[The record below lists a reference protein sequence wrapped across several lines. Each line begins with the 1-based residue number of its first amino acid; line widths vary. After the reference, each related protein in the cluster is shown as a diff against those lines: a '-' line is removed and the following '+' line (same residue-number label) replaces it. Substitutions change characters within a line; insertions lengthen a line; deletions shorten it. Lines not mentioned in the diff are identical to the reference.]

1 VQHNMAGAI
10 IENMSGRKLAYIGAF
25 LMTCQIFCFLLGA
38 IFSPSPNNTEQHLA
52 TKCYNGKGNQEKS
65 AWFVPY
71 GSNGCKRIENIGDD
85 EIINNHVTADNVVFA
100 VSMPPRRLDDK
111 GNEQDFSRWQQNLI
125 GVMML
130 DIEYQQ
136 DEEASKELHLMVD
149 ARLGYRNKG
158 DPEGQWTEYAKS
170 FEARNLNCDI
180 DEDKK
185 IDGYY
190 YNCSMLPLF
199 DLGALHHD
207 YYLLNIRLPTV
218 YLDSNNQVQE
228 INEKIGKLM
237 DIWLIAINQ
246 NGGFTKVWVTMKTV
260 FFPIIIFSLY
270 WYWRRISLLTRS
282 ANLLEKTLFC
292 VGISLTLLN
301 LPLEYLTLSIEM
313 PWLNLFNDIK
323 QGIFYATLAIFWLIF
338 AGEHLISDGGVGD
351 PNGLS
356 AYWRNLSVVLF
367 GCICLFVFDICE
379 RGVQLQN
386 PFYSIWVTEFGANLA
401 LGFIILAGVSAG
413 LYFLFLCH
421 LIRKVFL
428 TISDR
433 SASIQ
438 SMSQIRRLH
447 YQGIIWR
454 FKFLMLSTLVAA
466 ALTVIGFI
474 VGQVSEGAY
483 KWDEDLSSSLEYT
496 SGFLTGVYGM
506 WNLYIFGLIFLYAPS
521 HKKWGNEDTVSTGE
535 EVEFDVTGAGGGQG
549 AAEQS
554 EMSSLTAFIRHPAA
568 D

>member
-1 VQHNMAGAI
+1 MMGAVFAP
-10 IENMSGRKLAYIGAF
+10 R
-25 LMTCQIFCFLLGA
+25 
-38 IFSPSPNNTEQHLA
+38 PNNTEQHLA
-52 TKCYNGKGNQEKS
+52 TKCYNAKGNEEKD

-71 GSNGCKRIENIGDD
+71 GPKPCSRIEDISDK
-85 EIINNHVTADNVVFA
+85 EILDNHITADNVVFA
-100 VSMPPRRLDDK
+100 VRMPPRRLSN
-111 GNEQDFSRWQQNLI
+111 GEEIEFSRWFQNLI
-125 GVMML
+125 GVMNL
-130 DIEYQQ
+130 DIEYQ
-136 DEEASKELHLMVD
+136 EEENEPSKQVHLMVD

-158 DPEGQWTEYAKS
+158 DKPGEWKEYAKS
-170 FEARNLNCDI
+170 FEARNLDCDI
-180 DEDKK
+180 DEDKR

-207 YYLLNIRLPTV
+207 FYLLNIRLPTV
-218 YLDSNNQVQE
+218 FLNSNNQVEE
-228 INEKIGKLM
+228 INENLGKLV
-237 DIWLIAINQ
+237 DIWMIAINQ
-246 NGGFTKVWVTMKTV
+246 NGGFTKVWVSMKTI

-282 ANLLEKTLFC
+282 PNLLEKTLFSL
-292 VGISLTLLN
+292 GLSLTLLN
-301 LPLEYLTLSIEM
+301 LPLEYLTLSYEM

-323 QGIFYATLAIFWLIF
+323 QGIFYANLAIFWLIF
-338 AGEHLISDGGVGD
+338 AGEHLISDSGIGE

-356 AYWRNLSVVLF
+356 AYWKNLSVVLF
-367 GCICLFVFDICE
+367 GCMCLFVFDMCE

-401 LGFIILAGVSAG
+401 LGFIILAGISAG

-454 FKFLMLSTLVAA
+454 FKFLMLTTLVAA

-474 VGQVSEGAY
+474 IGQVSEGAY
-483 KWDEDLSSSLEYT
+483 KWDEDLGSTLEYT

-535 EVEFDVTGAGGGQG
+535 EVEFDVTGS
-549 AAEQS
+549 AANQVSDQS
-554 EMSSLTAFIRHPAA
+554 EMSSLTAFIRHQAT